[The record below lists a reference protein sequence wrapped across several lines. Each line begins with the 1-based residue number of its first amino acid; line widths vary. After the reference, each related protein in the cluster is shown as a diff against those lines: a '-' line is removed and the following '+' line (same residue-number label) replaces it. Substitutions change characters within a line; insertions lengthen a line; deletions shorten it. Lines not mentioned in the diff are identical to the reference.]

1 MTIIYTPS
9 DVQELLGID
18 AITLRKYAT
27 HLEGHGYL
35 VQRNSRGHRTYF
47 DKDILTL
54 RKIIE
59 FTKQEGMTM
68 DRSVEAVMALA
79 NEENNLVTEENNS
92 VTFKEVVP
100 LQTINDGDAE
110 QNTNTNELLN
120 RVEHLEEINVELI
133 KLLKEKAVREAKQEE
148 KINQIWK
155 YVDRMEHQEKERGL
169 MIDEET
175 RKQIAAAEQKKW
187 WQWWK

>member
-47 DKDILTL
+47 DKDVLTL

-68 DRSVEAVMALA
+68 DRSVEAVLALA
-79 NEENNLVTEENNS
+79 YEENNS
-92 VTFKEVVP
+92 VTFKEEVP
-100 LQTINDGDAE
+100 IQTINDGDAE
-110 QNTNTNELLN
+110 QNTNTNTNELLN
-120 RVEHLEEINVELI
+120 RIEHLEEINVELI